1 MVVLDREQIEKKDD
15 QPKGRKLLH
24 ELIVMISNTVSKL
37 AF

>member
-15 QPKGRKLLH
+15 QPKGRKLLL